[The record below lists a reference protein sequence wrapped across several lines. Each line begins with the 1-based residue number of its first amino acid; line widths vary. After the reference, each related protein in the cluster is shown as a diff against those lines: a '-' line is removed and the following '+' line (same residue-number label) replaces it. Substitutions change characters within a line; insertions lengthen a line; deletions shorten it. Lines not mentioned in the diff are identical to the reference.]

1 MRVAAATAMTETRQ
15 RILWWTTLSIGGCA
29 AAFLCGLGLLALID
43 LVSLWNDAKLQLSV
57 GSFQSL
63 LTQEYW
69 AMRRP
74 LVIAALL
81 ATLPPARAPSTI
93 LASIAGFL
101 VFPINTALV
110 WGGTLGFSG
119 AHYFVNYFTGPLILP
134 KSMWVHSIAVAF
146 GPPVVVIIVGRAA
159 AWIRD
164 ARGAARS

>member
-1 MRVAAATAMTETRQ
+1 MTKTR
-15 RILWWTTLSIGGCA
+15 RRTVWWTTVSISGCA

-43 LVSLWNDAKLQLSV
+43 LFSLWIDGNLQPSV

-63 LTQEYW
+63 LAQEYW

-74 LVIAALL
+74 LVVAALI

-93 LASIAGFL
+93 LASIASFL
-101 VFPINTALV
+101 VFPVNMALV

-119 AHYFVNYFTGPLILP
+119 AHYFVNYFTGPLTLP
-134 KSMWVHSIAVAF
+134 KSMWIHSVAVAF
-146 GPPVVVIIVGRAA
+146 GPPVVVITVGRAT